1 MPDHLQKIA
10 EGFTAEIFH
19 LDADR
24 VLKLYKPNFASVCD
38 VEFKKMRLLADRAD
52 FIPPV
57 YETVTVDDRPG
68 YTMPYIDGPSLRTL
82 SQDIAEPDEIADPMF
97 ALHHRLLDIS
107 APSPY
112 ESISNRIAD
121 RITHHQKD
129 ETARTA
135 ALDLLSTLS
144 PGSDLCHGDFH
155 AGNILLSD
163 SNPYLIDWN
172 GSARGDHHADLAKTL
187 TTPLPTSLSRAT
199 ATISAPKSAAPTSPP
214 SPTTTSSTNSSS
226 LNGSSSAP

>member
-187 TTPLPTSLSRAT
+187 PTSLSRAT